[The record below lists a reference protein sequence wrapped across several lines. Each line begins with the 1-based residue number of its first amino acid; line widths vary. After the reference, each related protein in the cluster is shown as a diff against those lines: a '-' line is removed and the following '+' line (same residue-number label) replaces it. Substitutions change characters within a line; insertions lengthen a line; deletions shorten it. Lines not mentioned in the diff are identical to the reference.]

1 MTAMKQIFAILISFV
16 SIALTSNAQT
26 VGINSTGMAPTDPK
40 AMLEVLR
47 PGFSK
52 IKIRTENYSADTSML
67 EFTNR
72 KVSGTGGDFRMSM
85 ISQDGMFFTS
95 ASDFA
100 GNTNDSLLAIRLNG
114 NVGIGINNPAYKL
127 HLHTPLSANNFLSI
141 TTNTTGVSANDG
153 MILGMVGNSA
163 RLGNLETGDLRFGT
177 SNSTRVLI
185 DAGGNVGINNITPLY
200 KLDVGGD
207 INMTG
212 ALRMNGTTGQAGQ
225 VITSNGASAPTWQDQ
240 AFSNNV
246 RFSVR
251 LAQSAVSAG
260 NDCRISNTD
269 YNLSPADISIGT
281 TSLIINKTGLYHFD
295 MELHGVV
302 DYVSAPGINYPF
314 FGLTFYCG
322 PIQGYSIIDNR
333 VMSSTST
340 SNIRWAFEGSGSIDM
355 YITAPA
361 TIRVAHGLGG
371 LGAPM
376 SSYSAAGYLVGY
388 LIKE

>member
-1 MTAMKQIFAILISFV
+1 MKRIFITLVLLV
-16 SIALTSNAQT
+16 SSVLTTDAQT
-26 VGINSTGMAPTDPK
+26 VGINSTGAAPTDTR
-40 AMLEVLR
+40 AMLEVLK
-47 PGFSK
+47 PNFSK
-52 IKIRTENYSADTSML
+52 IKIRTENYSSDTSML

-72 KVSGTGGDFRMSM
+72 KVSGTGTDFRMSM

-100 GNTNDSLLAIRLNG
+100 GNMNDSLLAIRLNG
-114 NVGIGINNPAYKL
+114 NVGIGINNPSYKL

-141 TTNTTGVSANDG
+141 TTNTSGVSANDG
-153 MILGMVGNSA
+153 MILGMVGSSA

-185 DAGGNVGINNITPLY
+185 DASGNVGINNSTPLY

-207 INMTG
+207 INMTA
-212 ALRMNGTTGQAGQ
+212 ALRINGATGEAGQ
-225 VITSNGASAPTWQDQ
+225 VLTSNAASAPTWQNQ

-246 RFSVR
+246 RFAVR
-251 LAQSAVSAG
+251 LGQNNVTVNG
-260 NDCRISNTD
+260 DCRIPSTE

-281 TSLIINKTGLYHFD
+281 SSITINKTGLYHFD
-295 MELHGVV
+295 IELHGVLYYGSSSNV
-302 DYVSAPGINYPF
+302 NYPL

-322 PIQGYSIIDNR
+322 PINPYSIVNNR
-333 VMSSTST
+333 VMSPIG
-340 SNIRWAFEGSGSIDM
+340 SNNVTWVFDGSGSIDM

-361 TIRVAHGLGG
+361 TMRVAHA
-371 LGAPM
+371 LGALGTPAI
-376 SSYSAAGYLVGY
+376 SSYGAEGYLVGY

>member
-1 MTAMKQIFAILISFV
+1 MKWIFIILVPLV
-16 SIALTSNAQT
+16 SNVLTSKAQS
-26 VGINSTGMAPTDPK
+26 VGINTTGTAPTDTK

-52 IKIRTENYSADTSML
+52 IKIRTENYSSDTSML

-85 ISQDGMFFTS
+85 INQDGMFFTS

-127 HLHTPLSANNFLSI
+127 HLNTPLSANNFLSI

-185 DAGGNVGINNITPLY
+185 DASGNVGINNSTPLY

-212 ALRMNGTTGQAGQ
+212 ALRVNGATGQMGQ

-240 AFSNNV
+240 AFSNDV

-251 LAQSAVSAG
+251 LRQSLVSAG
-260 NDCRISNTD
+260 NDCNISFTD
-269 YNLSPADISIGT
+269 YNLSPSDISIGT
-281 TSLIINKTGLYHFD
+281 TSLTINKTGLYHFD
-295 MELHGVV
+295 MELHGTV
-302 DYVSAPGINYPF
+302 DYVSASNIYYPF

-322 PIQGYSIIDNR
+322 PINGYSIIDNR

-340 SNIRWAFEGSGSIDM
+340 SNTRWGFEGSGSIDI

-361 TIRVAHGLGG
+361 TIRVAHGLGA
-371 LGAPM
+371 LGTPAM

>member
-1 MTAMKQIFAILISFV
+1 MKKIFIFLLSHA
-16 SIALTSNAQT
+16 SIIITTNAQT
-26 VGINSTGMAPTDPK
+26 VGINSTGTAPTDSR

-52 IKIRTENYSADTSML
+52 IKIRTENNSSDTSML

-72 KVSGTGGDFRMSM
+72 KVSGAGTDFRMSM

-114 NVGIGINNPAYKL
+114 NVGIGINNPSYKL
-127 HLHTPLSANNFLSI
+127 HLHTPLSANNFLNI
-141 TTNTTGVSANDG
+141 TSNTTGVSANDG

-185 DAGGNVGINNITPLY
+185 DAVGNVGINNITPLY

-212 ALRMNGTTGQAGQ
+212 ALRINGATGQAGQ
-225 VITSNGASAPTWQDQ
+225 VITSNGSSAPTWQDQ
-240 AFSNNV
+240 AYSNNV

-251 LAQSAVSAG
+251 LVQSAVSAT
-260 NDCRISNTD
+260 NDCRISFTD
-269 YNLSPADISIGT
+269 YNLSPADISIGAT
-281 TSLIINKTGLYHFD
+281 TLTFNKSGLYHFD
-295 MELHGVV
+295 IELYGTITFGTGSN
-302 DYVSAPGINYPF
+302 VSSPF
-314 FGLTFYCG
+314 FGLIFHSGSAAT
-322 PIQGYSIIDNR
+322 GYSIVNNR
-333 VMSSTST
+333 IMSPTST
-340 SNIRWAFEGSGSIDM
+340 ANTTWGFDGAGSIDV

-361 TIRVAHGLGG
+361 MIKVSHAIGG
-371 LGAPM
+371 LGIPALT
-376 SSYSAAGYLVGY
+376 SYNATGHLVGH